1 MSNNHVYLLGDE
13 KYAFICGVNSCPI
26 NGKTLPFFG
35 VADNSKI
42 VEALGLDNE
51 TRMFEEQEDI
61 DKMVNLY
68 RESGSL
74 IFFQHMG
81 AARTVMRH
89 LAMTFSVLAD
99 QGWTGEDTPTVN

>member
-1 MSNNHVYLLGDE
+1 MIERVYLLGDE
-13 KYAFICGVNSCPI
+13 RHAFICGVNSCPI

-35 VADNSKI
+35 VADNNKI
-42 VEALGLDNE
+42 VKVLGLGNE

-68 RESGSL
+68 RENGTL
-74 IFFQHMG
+74 IFFQHLG
-81 AARTVMRH
+81 AARDVMRH
-89 LAMTFSVLAD
+89 LMMTFSVLAE